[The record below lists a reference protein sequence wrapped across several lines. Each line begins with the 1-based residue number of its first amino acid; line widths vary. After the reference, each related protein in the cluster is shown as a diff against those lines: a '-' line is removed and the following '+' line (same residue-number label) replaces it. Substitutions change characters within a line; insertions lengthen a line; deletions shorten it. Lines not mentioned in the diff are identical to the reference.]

1 MPIIFAQALM
11 FIPLTVVQY
20 TGLQGAGATWMVDV
34 FGNIQGFWYNFVF
47 AVLILVF
54 TYFYTAIQ
62 INTTQIADDLK
73 RNGGFIPGIKPGEAT
88 GNYIDDVLAKIT
100 LPGAILLALIAI
112 LPSLAMTAGMN
123 MQWAQFYGG
132 TSLLII
138 VGVVLDTLM
147 QVESYLLN
155 SHYDGLM
162 DGGRLSGR
170 TNAF

>member
-1 MPIIFAQALM
+1 
-11 FIPLTVVQY
+11 
-20 TGLQGAGATWMVDV
+20 
-34 FGNIQGFWYNFVF
+34 
-47 AVLILVF
+47 
-54 TYFYTAIQ
+54 
-62 INTTQIADDLK
+62 
-73 RNGGFIPGIKPGEAT
+73 
-88 GNYIDDVLAKIT
+88 
-100 LPGAILLALIAI
+100 I
-112 LPSLAMTAGMN
+112 LPSIAMTAGMN

-170 TNAF
+170 NNAF

>member
-1 MPIIFAQALM
+1 MI
-11 FIPLTVVQY
+11 
-20 TGLQGAGATWMVDV
+20 
-34 FGNIQGFWYNFVF
+34 
-47 AVLILVF
+47 
-54 TYFYTAIQ
+54 
-62 INTTQIADDLK
+62 
-73 RNGGFIPGIKPGEAT
+73 
-88 GNYIDDVLAKIT
+88 
-100 LPGAILLALIAI
+100 
-112 LPSLAMTAGMN
+112 AGMN

-162 DGGRLSGR
+162 DGGRLAGR